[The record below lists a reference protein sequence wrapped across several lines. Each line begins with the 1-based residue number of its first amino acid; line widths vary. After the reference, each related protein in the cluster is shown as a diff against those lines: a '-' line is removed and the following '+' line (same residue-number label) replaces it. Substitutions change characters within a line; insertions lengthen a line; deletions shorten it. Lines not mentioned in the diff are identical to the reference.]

1 MRASIPLLLSLL
13 LSLALACSKSGSA
26 PESPGREEAPN
37 ANSEATE
44 PEDADEP
51 KPVEAPG
58 VVPVGFPY
66 SPMEGDQIRHSR
78 SFWARD
84 TQHYEVAID
93 SDLAPDA
100 VADFW
105 QAELEKHG
113 VKVSRKQTEA
123 PHFLLVVLEGEDEKG
138 VYSRV
143 SVLKNRATG
152 ADEAQAPTKV
162 SVFVGKR

>member
-1 MRASIPLLLSLL
+1 
-13 LSLALACSKSGSA
+13 
-26 PESPGREEAPN
+26 
-37 ANSEATE
+37 
-44 PEDADEP
+44 
-51 KPVEAPG
+51 
-58 VVPVGFPY
+58 
-66 SPMEGDQIRHSR
+66 
-78 SFWARD
+78 
-84 TQHYEVAID
+84 
-93 SDLAPDA
+93 